1 MGRIPKPLP
10 RVHLQPPSPVL
21 QSTLAELESFARK
34 LEDES
39 NAQRI
44 MPPERTVEMKI
55 TESDAVLASHIREFI
70 WMLQANQ
77 HLHDVQ
83 KATAIWAF
91 RSAMEL
97 NKYPTERTEKAIWD
111 ALLKH
116 GETLLNKTLCDILAD
131 DEIAVPSYLEIEDRE
146 DWWHAFSRSHNVA
159 AYISR
164 QRTAFGRWAQANDFY
179 REHVAP
185 THKS

>member
-1 MGRIPKPLP
+1 
-10 RVHLQPPSPVL
+10 L
-21 QSTLAELESFARK
+21 QSTLAEMKSFARK
-34 LEDES
+34 LKDES

-44 MPPERTVEMKI
+44 MRPEHTVETKI
-55 TESDAVLASHIREFI
+55 AKSTAELTSIRREFI
-70 WMLQANQ
+70 RMLQRKLY
-77 HLHDVQ
+77 LHDVQ
-83 KATAIWAF
+83 KAAAIWGF
-91 RSAMEL
+91 RSAMEFEG
-97 NKYPTERTEKAIWD
+97 YPAERTERAIWD

-131 DEIAVPSYLEIEDRE
+131 DGIEIPSYFEIEKRE
-146 DWWHAFSRSHNVA
+146 DWWHVFKRSHNVA